1 VPVLGRRVGI
11 RTEHAGRVA
20 ATTVVSYS
28 YEQEINTHLVN
39 RKKKKEINKKSET
52 PCAIGIVNRINF
64 FKLL

>member
-1 VPVLGRRVGI
+1 MIYTRVYYVTGIRPSSTAKKCAGILGRRVGI

-39 RKKKKEINKKSET
+39 RKKK
-52 PCAIGIVNRINF
+52 
-64 FKLL
+64 